1 MFVCDQSRDVALCTK
16 CYRRDEKNPSARDQF
31 VTRATGEGGR
41 RKLLRTNR
49 SPSKNKPRT
58 PAQELAD
65 DVFRF
70 D

>member
-1 MFVCDQSRDVALCTK
+1 MFVCEQSRDVALCQK
-16 CYRRDEKNPSARDQF
+16 CYGRDDKNPSARDQF

-49 SPSKNKPRT
+49 SPSKNKPQT
-58 PAQELAD
+58 PAQELAE

-70 D
+70 E